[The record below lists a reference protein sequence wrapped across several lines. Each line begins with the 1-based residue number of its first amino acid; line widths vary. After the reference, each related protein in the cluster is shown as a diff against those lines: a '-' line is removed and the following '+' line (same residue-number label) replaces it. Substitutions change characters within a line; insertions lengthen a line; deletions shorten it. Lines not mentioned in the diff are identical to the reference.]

1 MGIVRTRGEAQ
12 QVAPVVLIPFHEVN
26 EWHLRTAAIGEA
38 ASWFLR
44 RGYVVSIPLTVTQ
57 YDLVTESDEGFVR
70 VQVKSTTG
78 KDKGGRWA
86 VGISRMEYGA
96 GGKSNAN
103 GLRHRRPYRLDEV
116 DMFFILT
123 GGGEKYLIP
132 LSATGGSLS
141 LTLDDK
147 YAAYKVG

>member
-12 QVAPVVLIPFHEVN
+12 QVAPLVPIPFHDEVN
-26 EWHLRTAAIGEA
+26 ERHLRTAAIGEA

-78 KDKGGRWA
+78 KDKGGRWV

-103 GLRHRRPYRLDEV
+103 GSRHRRSYRPDEV

-132 LSATGGSLS
+132 LSAT
-141 LTLDDK
+141 LDFRTF
-147 YAAYKVG
+147 VVSRRS